1 MNDFREDIKACL
13 QVLSEG
19 GIILY
24 PTDTVWGLGC
34 DATQEAAVQKLEQIK
49 GKEAGKGMIVLLEHA
64 GRLPAWVDE
73 VPEVAWELTELSEKP
88 LTIIYEGAKN
98 LAPSLPAADG
108 SVGIRI
114 CKEPFV
120 QALLKQFR
128 KPLVSTSANL
138 SGEPTPENFGGIS
151 EAVIQQADYVVHW
164 RQEDKSRTV
173 SSSILRLG
181 KKGEVQIL
189 RT

>member
-1 MNDFREDIKACL
+1 MKEYREDIKACI
-13 QVLSEG
+13 QVLRDG

-34 DATQEAAVQKLEQIK
+34 DATNEAAVKKLEQLK

-64 GRLPAWVDE
+64 GRLSAWVDQ
-73 VPEVAWELTELSEKP
+73 VPEVAWDLAELADKP

-114 CKEPFV
+114 CREPFV
-120 QALLKQFR
+120 QDLLQQFR

-138 SGEPTPENFGGIS
+138 SGEPTPGSFAEIS
-151 EAVIQQADYVVHW
+151 EDLKQKVDYVAGW
-164 RQEDKSRTV
+164 RQNDTGRTS
-173 SSSILRLG
+173 SSSIIRLG
-181 KKGEVQIL
+181 KNGEIHIL
-189 RT
+189 RK